1 MRLLYDTEADGLLN
15 TVTKV
20 HCIGIVDVDTGQYF
34 GFGPDRIDEALELLY
49 EADEIIAHNQLDYDL
64 RMLWKVKRWAPRPG
78 TRRTDT
84 LVIARLLHAD
94 IKNEDSRRIGFPTKL
109 IGRHSLKAWGLRL
122 GEPKGEYGVDEHGV
136 PIPGCW
142 DAFNEEMFSYMEQD
156 CRTNLKLLQYL
167 KPWAYPQVP
176 LALEHR
182 VQEITL
188 MMTEAGW
195 PFDVKRASELYVT
208 LAARRDVL
216 EAKLVG
222 SFGSWQEIDKIF
234 TPKRDNKTLGYLK
247 GVEVTKMKTVT
258 FNPGSRLHI
267 EKKLREFGWK
277 PTVMT
282 QKGGDRAKVDEA
294 ELLKINIPEAK
305 ELIEFLLVQK
315 RLGQLG
321 DGANGWLKMVDEG
334 GLMHG
339 RYNPMGTV
347 TGRASHYSP
356 NLGQV
361 PKVSAPYGGE
371 CRACFTVPK
380 GWKLIGADLS
390 GAQLRCLAHMVAE
403 YDGGEY
409 AKVVLD
415 GDIHWHHVKAIRRL
429 LSSTAIDKAN
439 PDHRDW
445 REKAKTTIYAY
456 LFGAQALKI
465 GSIWFPSEGEQ
476 KQREWGQIIMDRL
489 GSNVQGLGKIQDVI
503 KTQLLTHKELEGLDG
518 RLIPIRS
525 AHSALN
531 AVIQN
536 AESVLAKT
544 WLVSIYD
551 RMIEAGFKWGYD
563 QDFVIAG
570 FIHDE
575 CQTAVRDAGDN
586 VERASQIIAQAARD
600 SGTPYG
606 FRVRIDCDTKVG
618 ETWFDTH

>member
-1 MRLLYDTEADGLLN
+1 MRLLYDTEADGLLK

-34 GFGPDRIDEALELLY
+34 GFGPDRIDEALEMLY

-84 LVIARLLHAD
+84 LVVARLLHAD
-94 IKNEDSRRIGFPTKL
+94 IKNEDSRRTGFPRKL
-109 IGRHSLKAWGLRL
+109 IGKHSLKAWGLRL

-142 DAFNEEMFSYMEQD
+142 DEWCQEMQDYMEQD

-167 KPWAYPQVP
+167 MPWDYPQVP

-182 VQEITL
+182 VQEVTL
-188 MMTEAGW
+188 LMTEAGW
-195 PFDVKRASELYVT
+195 PFDSARASALYVT
-208 LAARRDVL
+208 LAARRDEL
-216 EAKLVG
+216 EAKLVAT
-222 SFGSWQEIDKIF
+222 FGSWQEVDKIF
-234 TPKRDNKTLGYLK
+234 TPKVNNVSRGYVK
-247 GVEVTKMKTVT
+247 GVEVTKYKTVT

-267 EKKLREFGWK
+267 EKKLIELGWK

-321 DGANGWLKMVDEG
+321 DGKNGWLKMVDEH

-347 TGRASHYSP
+347 TGRASHFSP

-380 GWKLIGADLS
+380 GWKLVGADLS

-403 YDGGEY
+403 HDGGVY

-429 LSSTAIDKAN
+429 LATTALDKAN
-439 PDHRDW
+439 ADHRDW

-456 LFGAQALKI
+456 LFGAQAPKI
-465 GSIWFPSEGEQ
+465 GSIWFPAESLR
-476 KQREWGQIIMDRL
+476 KQRDWGQTIMDRL
-489 GSNVQGLGKIQDVI
+489 ASNVQGLGKIQDGI
-503 KTQLLTHKELEGLDG
+503 KTALKRSKTLAGLDG

-536 AESVLAKT
+536 YEAVLCKT
-544 WLVSIYD
+544 WLVLAYD
-551 RMIEAGFKWGYD
+551 RLIAAGFRWGYD
-563 QDFVIAG
+563 GDFVMVS
-570 FIHDE
+570 FVHDE
-575 CQTAVRDAGDN
+575 INTAVRDVGDN
-586 VERASQIIAQAARD
+586 IERIKEIILQAARD
-600 SGTPYG
+600 SGKPYG
-606 FRVRIDCDTKVG
+606 FRVRLDAEWAVG
-618 ETWFDTH
+618 DNWRDVH